1 MLQEQRHRMYRQ
13 QVFLPATAPHPG
25 CGPHL
30 AVLGRLRGSGCFDLE
45 QVPHAPGLHVLQSG
59 AGWLT
64 TAGQGERS
72 LGPGDAF
79 LILPGERARYRE
91 DPRRP
96 WRYTWL
102 GLAGDG
108 AVELLQA
115 AGFVGTTRVLRAV
128 ATPALWQLCDEAEAA
143 FTAATGSP
151 FQAPAFAWRIAEALI
166 ANHRK
171 AGIAADPAAALRLLI
186 DSGYDGSISIATA
199 ARRLGID
206 RSTLFRRFSA
216 SYGCNP
222 RTYLAQVRLNRAR
235 DLLRRGESTVK
246 VIAIACGYLDARAF
260 SRAYSRQFGHLPSA
274 EVR

>member
-1 MLQEQRHRMYRQ
+1 MYRQ

-25 CGPHL
+25 CGPYL

-45 QVPHAPGLHVLQSG
+45 QVPHAPGLHVVQSG

-64 TAGQGERS
+64 TAGQSERS

-91 DPRRP
+91 DPRRS

-108 AVELLQA
+108 AVGLLQA
-115 AGFVGTTRVLRAV
+115 AGFAGANRVLSAV
-128 ATPALWQLCDEAEAA
+128 GTPALWQLCDEAEAA
-143 FTAATGSP
+143 FTAASGSP
-151 FQAPAFAWRIAEALI
+151 FQAPALAWRIAEAL
-166 ANHRK
+166 AAPHQK
-171 AGIAADPAAALRLLI
+171 TAVAADPAAALRLLI
-186 DSGYDGSISIATA
+186 DSGYDGSLSIATA
-199 ARRLGID
+199 AHRLGID

-216 SYGCNP
+216 TYGCNP
-222 RTYLAQVRLNRAR
+222 RTYLSQVRLNRAR

-246 VIAIACGYLDARAF
+246 AIAAACGYVDARAF
-260 SRAYSRQFGHLPSA
+260 SRAYGRQFGHPPSSEA
-274 EVR
+274 R

>member
-13 QVFLPATAPHPG
+13 QVHLPATAPHPG

-30 AVLGRLRGSGCFDLE
+30 AVLGRLRGTGCFDLE
-45 QVPHAPGLHVLQSG
+45 QVPHAPGLHLVQSG

-72 LGPGDAF
+72 LAPGDAF
-79 LILPGERARYRE
+79 IILPGERARYRE

-102 GLAGDG
+102 GFAGTG

-115 AGFVGTTRVLRAV
+115 AGFAGSVRVLRGV

-143 FTAATGSP
+143 FSAASCSP
-151 FQAPAFAWRIAEALI
+151 FLAPGLAWRIAAALTP
-166 ANHRK
+166 HR
-171 AGIAADPAAALRLLI
+171 ATAATAADPAAALRLLI
-186 DSGYDGSISIATA
+186 DSGYDGSLSIAAA
-199 ARRLGID
+199 ARRLSID

-216 SYGCNP
+216 AYGCNP
-222 RTYLAQVRLNRAR
+222 RAYLTRVRLTRAR
-235 DLLRRGESTVK
+235 DLLQRGDDAVNA
-246 VIAIACGYLDARAF
+246 VAAACGYADARAF
-260 SRAYSRQFGHLPSA
+260 ARAYRREFGYAPSS
-274 EVR
+274 ER